1 MVTTNSKLD
10 RVSVLLDL
18 ILSLPLGHP
27 DRPQLLTCT
36 QQIFE
41 EPAAGV
47 VPRLTKPFRAKEAP
61 ACAMRRSPLG
71 SLRGVVSR

>member
-10 RVSVLLDL
+10 RVSELLDL

-27 DRPQLLTCT
+27 DRLRFLTCAE
-36 QQIFE
+36 QIFE

-61 ACAMRRSPLG
+61 ARTMRRSL
-71 SLRGVVSR
+71 